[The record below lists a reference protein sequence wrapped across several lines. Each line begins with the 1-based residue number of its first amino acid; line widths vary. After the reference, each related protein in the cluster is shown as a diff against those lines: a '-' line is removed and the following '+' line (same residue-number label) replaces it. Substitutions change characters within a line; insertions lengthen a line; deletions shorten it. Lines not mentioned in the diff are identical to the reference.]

1 MMVRL
6 IATELSHKNGLYGR
20 RRQRGSSLDRR
31 LEDYSMDNT
40 DVTNVTYAG
49 PGQGALFLPSK
60 LHRAILLPRE
70 LEVSSMLKS
79 YSYTFRTS
87 FIRSNYKWALLIAF
101 TLVGSLSLAS
111 AQNRFVHVP
120 SYAAGGSLPAL
131 LAQHDVNG
139 DGKLDLIVMNVNTTT
154 KLETVSL
161 LLGTGTGGY
170 LAPKSMAYYPVSYGR
185 PLAADVNRDGHL
197 DLIFASGRPQVTRVY
212 LGQGES
218 FQPTAIVSKGAALCD
233 VYTSTCS
240 LPEIQVADLN
250 KDGNPDLLLESPE
263 NFAVW
268 VFLGNGNGSFRTGV
282 IAAGGTAFTTGDFNN
297 DGLLDLA
304 LAGGAYG
311 EPSVTILPGNGNGT
325 FREGPS
331 YSLPYGI
338 TQVGQLIA
346 FDLRGNGKADLIL
359 ITALTAVQSAV
370 LASYEGFDC
379 REGGVAVMLGNGDG
393 TLAPASTYPTGDWT
407 AGAVVTDMNGDH
419 RPDLVV
425 TNQSGGSYSVL
436 LNAGSGKFSPAV
448 NYRSPVSLAGDFVV
462 GDLNGDGRPDLTIAS
477 KNGVEVLQNVGGGKL
492 LAPQSVDLRKETTPF
507 RTLSGDLNRDGLPDL
522 ILLADWGD
530 YGCHPYDK
538 IGEVGIK
545 VTSQKGQP
553 LSLSQEI
560 NTFGS
565 MRYSDLGLGDLNH
578 DGSLD
583 GLLLGTDFYGIEGF
597 LDTLGLPH
605 DNSFPLDEVYNSE
618 AVGDFNRD
626 GYADAALSGYGNGM
640 LIELGDGTGSFNPVY
655 ADPGINNPLV
665 SRDVNGDGKLDLLET
680 GEDGIHI
687 LFGNGDG
694 TFQAAKVFPSGG
706 LGNLTIADFNRD
718 GKLDI
723 AVAGGSEVALILNNG
738 NGTFKSP
745 VKYPAGGPVTSIA
758 AISLLGNGNQS
769 ILVADSKDNK
779 LFLLAGDGKGN
790 LVAPVNYY
798 PGGGNPSALTVA
810 DFNGD
815 GALDL
820 VVNDTVTSS
829 YMVLYNTG
837 GTSIKLNSSNLKP
850 LAGQTVT
857 FTTTLAASI
866 AGTGTP
872 SGTVTF
878 KNGSVTLGT
887 VTLSGGKAA
896 FNTAALTRGAH
907 TITASYNGSTTFNSH
922 VSAGLTVTV
931 Q

>member
-1 MMVRL
+1 MPLEREVR
-6 IATELSHKNGLYGR
+6 
-20 RRQRGSSLDRR
+20 
-31 LEDYSMDNT
+31 
-40 DVTNVTYAG
+40 V
-49 PGQGALFLPSK
+49 LFQS
-60 LHRAILLPRE
+60 
-70 LEVSSMLKS
+70 KS
-79 YSYTFRTS
+79 YKSLKF
-87 FIRSNYKWALLIAF
+87 FISSVSKRVLVFALALL
-101 TLVGSLSLAS
+101 GSLSLA

-120 SYAAGGSLPAL
+120 TYPAGGSLPTL

-170 LAPKSMAYYPVSYGR
+170 LAPKSMAYYPMSYGK
-185 PLAADVNRDGHL
+185 PLATDINRDGHL
-197 DLIFASGRPQVTRVY
+197 DLIFASGRPQITRVY

-233 VYTSTCS
+233 VYTSSCS

-263 NFAVW
+263 SYTVW

-282 IAAGGTAFTTGDFNN
+282 VAAGGGAITFTTGDFNN

-304 LAGGAYG
+304 LVGGAYD

-331 YSLPYGI
+331 YSLPNGI
-338 TQVGQLIA
+338 IQVGQLVA
-346 FDLRGNGKADLIL
+346 ADLRGNGNTDLIL
-359 ITALTAVQSAV
+359 VTALTAAQAAV
-370 LASYEGFDC
+370 LTAYQGSDAC

-407 AGAVVTDMNGDH
+407 AVAVVTDMNGDH

-477 KNGVEVLQNVGGGKL
+477 KNGVEVLLNAGGGKL
-492 LAPQSVDLRKETTPF
+492 IAPQSVDLRKETTPF
-507 RTLSGDLNRDGLPDL
+507 RTLSGDLNNDGLPDL
-522 ILLADWGD
+522 VLLADWGD
-530 YGCHPYDK
+530 FGCHLYDK
-538 IGEVGIK
+538 IGELDIM

-553 LSLSQEI
+553 LSLYQDI
-560 NTFGS
+560 TRVFAS
-565 MRYSDLGLGDLNH
+565 MKHSDLGLGDLNH
-578 DGSLD
+578 YGGLD
-583 GLLLGTDFYGIEGF
+583 VLALGTDFWGATPSLDNLLPHGTSFF
-597 LDTLGLPH
+597 LDDQYQYSGLT
-605 DNSFPLDEVYNSE
+605 
-618 AVGDFNRD
+618 VGDFNRD
-626 GYADAALSGYGNGM
+626 GYADAALTTYGDGM
-640 LIELGDGTGSFNPVY
+640 LIELGDGTGSFNPAY
-655 ADPGINNPLV
+655 ADPGISSPLV

-680 GEDGIHI
+680 AEDGIHI

-694 TFQAAKVFPSGG
+694 TFKAPKVFPSGG

-718 GKLDI
+718 GKLDL
-723 AVAGGSEVALILNNG
+723 AVAGGSEVALILNSG

-745 VKYPAGGPVTSIA
+745 VKYPAGGPVDAIA

-779 LFLLAGDGKGN
+779 LLLLAGDGKGN
-790 LVAPVNYY
+790 LAAPVNYY
-798 PGGGNPSALTVA
+798 PGGGNPSSLIVS

-815 GALDL
+815 GASD
-820 VVNDTVTSS
+820 VVVTDTVTSS
-829 YMVLYNTG
+829 FMVLYNTG
-837 GTSIKLNSSNLKP
+837 GTSIKLTSSNVKP
-850 LAGQTVT
+850 LAGQTVVLT
-857 FTTTLAASI
+857 ATLGASI

-872 SGTVTF
+872 TGTVTF
-878 KNGSVTLGT
+878 KNGSTTLGT
-887 VTLSGGKAA
+887 INLSAGKAVL
-896 FNTAALTRGAH
+896 NTASLARGAH
-907 TITASYNGSTTFNSH
+907 TLTAVYNGSTTFNSH